1 MAMRLTLLPVV
12 ATAAAA
18 ALSAGLVG
26 IGTWDTTKTGL
37 LTALSVIAAAALVR
51 LARGLPFTNPD
62 HFELDEVEQVT
73 SAVKQLARSL
83 RLFLGV
89 ALSTMVLLVL
99 AQPLANV
106 IGRLSLTAS
115 AQEVLLRLL
124 SGIVGGFLAYV
135 LVRLWQIVGS
145 DLSLLDKQAQFTVRA
160 VQRKARRK
168 DEERAEQ
175 QAVPPFQT
183 PEGYGR
189 RLQ

>member
-1 MAMRLTLLPVV
+1 MRLTLLPVV